1 MAIKLED
8 AVAVVQKEIRKW
20 REKYESVAN
29 ENGQDHSIIVESKT
43 TAGYFC
49 QLIVNPQEVA
59 KIFVDYD
66 YALYRV
72 LGKDAP
78 DAMWEDLGRKFG
90 LEHVLLGGSMKASQK
105 RHKCPKCGKY
115 YAGYPALSRADNK
128 TEIYPECGDK
138 RSNIIF

>member
-29 ENGQDHSIIVESKT
+29 ENGQDHPIMVEGET
-43 TAGYFC
+43 IAGYFC
-49 QLIVNPQEVA
+49 QLMVNPQEVA

-72 LGKDAP
+72 LGEDAP
-78 DAMWEDLGRKFG
+78 DAMWEDLGRFARWIY
-90 LEHVLLGGSMKASQK
+90 ESSSKAPQMPQM
-105 RHKCPKCGKY
+105 RQILCR
-115 YAGYPALSRADNK
+115 LSCTIAR
-128 TEIYPECGDK
+128 G
-138 RSNIIF
+138 